1 MTQRNATA
9 MRQCGCFPACSEL
22 AYDVEYSLARWP
34 GNTYE
39 GDQTYMDVFYVHGY
53 GTRFEND
60 TQKHEMYAKYFDVDN
75 RERSMRD
82 FARINVYISDSSIL
96 KTVESEDYTVVP
108 LLSGMGGLLGLWIG
122 ISIING
128 VEVLELV
135 ADIGLSF
142 RQPTRSTTPHST
154 DQASDIHI

>member
-82 FARINVYISDSSIL
+82 FARINVYISDSSVL
-96 KTVESEDYTVVP
+96 KTVESEDYTVVL
-108 LLSGMGGLLGLWIG
+108 LLSDIGGQLGLWIG
-122 ISIING
+122 VSIITI
-128 VEVLELV
+128 VEILELIANV
-135 ADIGLSF
+135 GYSF
-142 RQPTRSTTPHST
+142 RKPNSLAIPHST
-154 DQASDIHI
+154 DGTSDV